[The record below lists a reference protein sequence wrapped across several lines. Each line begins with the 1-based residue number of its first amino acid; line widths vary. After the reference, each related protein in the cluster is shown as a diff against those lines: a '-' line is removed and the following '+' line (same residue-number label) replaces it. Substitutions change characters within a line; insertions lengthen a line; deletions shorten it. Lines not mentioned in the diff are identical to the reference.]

1 VEECVRIISANLA
14 ECLTVFERAV
24 SWKTLPNA

>member
-1 VEECVRIISANLA
+1 VRIISANLA